1 MSENLVR
8 TTIGEMLRYIGMWL
22 LMSCYMK
29 PPEYIWRPA
38 TRMTMI
44 AGDDS
49 EDEKND
55 TSSFTASFFGHHIGA
70 SVQGVDAT
78 DLP

>member
-1 MSENLVR
+1 
-8 TTIGEMLRYIGMWL
+8 MLQYIGMWL

-29 PPEYIWRPA
+29 PPEYFWRPA

-55 TSSFTASFFGHHIGA
+55 TLSFTASFFGHHISA
-70 SVQGVDAT
+70 LVKGVNAT
-78 DLP
+78 DLL